1 MSVLLAVRLG
11 AAVALIAPVLIFAT
25 KYLIAGG
32 TKDGLLLALAEG
44 VVYGAIS
51 TLELVLT
58 HPLQG
63 LIYIAIV
70 WGVGRLAFG
79 H

>member
-1 MSVLLAVRLG
+1 MLSAVRLG
-11 AAVALIAPVLIFAT
+11 AAVALIAPLLFFAS

-44 VVYGAIS
+44 VLYGALS

-58 HPLQG
+58 HPLKG
-63 LIYIAIV
+63 LIYIALV

-79 H
+79 RR